1 MIRSLSSAIS
11 GLQNHQTRMDIVGNN
26 IANVN
31 TVGYKSGRVTFEESF
46 SQLLQGASRP
56 PGDGGGTNPLQVG
69 LGMAVGS
76 VDTLTGQG
84 NLQATGRVLDLAVQG
99 DAYFGVSDGQGGTY
113 FTRNGGFQLDS
124 NGKVVLPTNGMVL
137 QGKMADSAGT
147 FPTGTVIGD
156 ISVPFN
162 EQSPARATE
171 TVNFSRNLD
180 SEADAKGTVIYSQRF
195 LHHAQAT
202 DTLKGIYSGKGSD
215 LGMQDGDQITISA
228 YVTGMVPP
236 LQTRTFTVGA
246 TTPVPLLTVQDLAN
260 RINDTLGMP
269 GATQII
275 DTAGD
280 PYNGAFEISPTVDV
294 SNFQVTSNN
303 PLSNP
308 SLNKAMNVPSTLVG
322 GTAYY
327 TDTLR
332 APANGGDPAVPGSGD
347 FLSELYDQNGD
358 SLGLDDGDVLD
369 ITGMVGDDTINS
381 ADPATNTSIT
391 FASGSIAG
399 TSTTMDQLLSMS
411 RDTLKLPLADGTVLN
426 NPTVSLNQAGSD
438 DGIPDGS
445 MVFRGAKGKAFAL
458 NNITLRATN
467 SDNTNPAPTL
477 FNANTSFTEKQR
489 AQDVGVFDTSITIFD
504 DTGEEHVLTMTYVHT
519 GVPGVWDWSVKFN
532 GQETIT
538 NGGSGQLT
546 FGQDGSVASFTY
558 DDNSSQ
564 LMMDPNNGS
573 NILRVNLNV
582 GGPGNFQ
589 GLTQFSSPT
598 TVSAVKQ
605 DGYTTGNL
613 QDLSIDEYGMVEG
626 SFSNGTSRVLAQIM
640 LVDFTNPGGL
650 MRLSDSVYTISS
662 NSGDPVYGAP
672 GSQSSSRLKP
682 GALEMSNVDLASEFT
697 QMITTQRGYQANARV
712 ITVSDTML
720 EELVALKR

>member
-46 SQLLQGASRP
+46 AQLLQGASRP

-76 VDTLTGQG
+76 VDTMTGQG
-84 NLQATGRVLDLAVQG
+84 NLQSTGRVLDLAIQG
-99 DAYFGVSDGQGGTY
+99 DAYFGVSDGAGGTY

-124 NGKVVLPTNGMVL
+124 NGKIVLPTNGMVL
-137 QGKMADSAGT
+137 QGKMADATGA
-147 FPTGTVIGD
+147 FPSGTVIGD

-162 EQSPARATE
+162 EQSPAKATE
-171 TVNFSRNLD
+171 AVNFSRNLD

-202 DTLKGIYSGKGSD
+202 DSVKGLYSQTGTD
-215 LGMQDGDQITISA
+215 LGIKDGDQITISA

-269 GATQII
+269 GAASVV
-275 DTAGD
+275 DVVGD

-294 SNFQVTSNN
+294 SNLQIVSNN
-303 PLSNP
+303 SLSSP
-308 SLNKAMNVPSTLVG
+308 ELNGALNVPSMLNG
-322 GTAYY
+322 GSTYY
-327 TDTLR
+327 TPTLR
-332 APANGGDPAVPGSGD
+332 APAEGGDPSVPGSGD
-347 FLSELYDQNGD
+347 FLSELYDQNGKA
-358 SLGLDDGDVLD
+358 LGLDDGDLLD
-369 ITGMVGDDTINS
+369 ITGMVGENTVNS
-381 ADPATNTSIT
+381 ADPATATTIT
-391 FASGSIAG
+391 FATGSVAG
-399 TSTTMDQLLSMS
+399 TSTTMDQILAMA
-411 RDTLKLPLADGTVLN
+411 RDTLRLPENDGTVLS
-426 NPTVSLNQAGSD
+426 NPTATVNGAGTD

-445 MVFRGAKGKAFAL
+445 LVFRGAKSLARGL

-477 FNANTSFTEKQR
+477 FNANTSFTVKQK
-489 AQDVGVFDTSITIFD
+489 AQDVGVFDTSITVYD
-504 DTGEEHVLTMTYVHT
+504 MTGEEHVLTMTYVHT

-532 GQETIT
+532 GKETIT

-564 LMMDPNNGS
+564 LVVNPNNGS
-573 NILRVNLNV
+573 NMMRINLDV
-582 GGPGNFQ
+582 GGPGDFQ

-662 NSGDPVYGAP
+662 NSGDPVFGAP
-672 GSQSSSRLKP
+672 GSQSASRLKP